1 MENPTPRLQQIM
13 KTALIAGSTGLVGSE
28 LIKLLTSHPEYE
40 KVHVLVR
47 KPIEPSSPKIKVH
60 LVNFDALDEFSP
72 EGPIDHVFC
81 TLGTT
86 IKKAGSK
93 ENFRKVDF
101 DYVLKLG
108 ELAKAWKVKKFL
120 VVTALGANAR
130 SSIFYNRVKGEV
142 ENALKELKLE
152 HLFIFRPSLLMGNR
166 KEQRPGEKS
175 AIAVYKVINP
185 LFMGRLKKYK
195 GVQASQVAQAIVS
208 VALTNSESFKFI
220 ESDEIQKL

>member
-1 MENPTPRLQQIM
+1 M

-28 LIKLLTSHPEYE
+28 LLDLLTNHPEYE
-40 KVHVLVR
+40 KIHVLVR
-47 KPIEPSSPKIKVH
+47 KPVKTTSPKIITHV
-60 LVNFDALDEFSP
+60 VNFDELEKFAP

-86 IKKAGSK
+86 IKKAGTK
-93 ENFRKVDF
+93 ENFRKVDY

-108 ELAKAWKVKKFL
+108 EKAKAWKAEKFL
-120 VVTALGANAR
+120 MVTALGANAR
-130 SSIFYNRVKGEV
+130 SSIFYNKVKGEV
-142 ENALKELKLE
+142 ENALKDLKLE

-175 AIAVYKVINP
+175 AIALYKIINP
-185 LFMGRLKKYK
+185 LFIGKLKKYK
-195 GVQASQVAQAIVS
+195 GVQASQVAQAMLS
-208 VALTNSESFKFI
+208 VALKNSESFKFI